1 MLLGIDIGN
10 TTVEIGFI
18 RSLENITSFKVS
30 SQSQK
35 SIDDWLFILF
45 NAFSLNNLDKTDIKK
60 VVIASTVPILED
72 KIAIA
77 VEKFLNIK
85 PIVLGQDLQIPI
97 KNRYKK
103 PEEVGIDRLLNGYA
117 GIKLYNPPLIVVDL
131 GTAITF
137 DVVNRNG
144 EYEGGAIFPGI
155 NASIEALFSR
165 TAKLPK
171 VNLKNVENLIG
182 KTTKESI
189 QSGLFFGYIS
199 LIDGMIEKINK
210 EVGYKHNIILTGGNG
225 DIFSPFLKNPNVYD
239 RYLALKGMYYIND
252 EEKFLKQEKSY

>member
-10 TTVEIGFI
+10 TTVEIGFVN
-18 RSLENITSFKVS
+18 SLTDIKSFKVS
-30 SQSQK
+30 SESQK
-35 SIDDWLFILF
+35 SIDDWLFTLF
-45 NAFSLNNLDKTDIKK
+45 NAFSLINIEKTDIKK
-60 VVIASTVPILED
+60 VLIASTVPILED
-72 KIAIA
+72 KIALA

-85 PIVLGQDLQIPI
+85 PVILGQNFKIPI
-97 KNRYKK
+97 KNRYRK

-137 DVVNRNG
+137 DVVNVYG

-155 NASIEALFSR
+155 NASIEALFSK

-171 VNLKNVENLIG
+171 VNLKNVENVIG

-189 QSGLFFGYIS
+189 QSGLFFGYLS
-199 LIDGMIEKINK
+199 LIDGMINKIN
-210 EVGYKHNIILTGGNG
+210 EESGYKHNVILTGGNG
-225 DIFSPFLKNPNVYD
+225 DIFSPFLKHLNIYD
-239 RYLALKGMYYIND
+239 RYLALKGMYYQYKNEID
-252 EEKFLKQEKSY
+252 